1 MVQEDLADEGSFAP
15 RRALSEVDLRSDVS
29 QKASGSLAKR
39 RMVRGQGFE
48 LVRSGDD
55 HSGVESQSSRLDI
68 AAVRS
73 AESQPEDDRS

>member
-1 MVQEDLADEGSFAP
+1 MQEDLADEGSFAP

-55 HSGVESQSSRLDI
+55 HSGVVSRSSRPDT
-68 AAVRS
+68 AAVRL
-73 AESQPEDDRS
+73 AEPQSEDGRS

>member
-1 MVQEDLADEGSFAP
+1 MQEDLADEGSFAP

-55 HSGVESQSSRLDI
+55 HSGVERQSSRMDI
-68 AAVRS
+68 DAVRS